1 MKTAERI
8 VLYTGLALSLSLAA
22 GYQWMASPAVA
33 SAPARAADTR
43 IATID
48 ILGITEKM
56 ILSEKY
62 LSARNTNTTSQNKML
77 EDLSKG
83 LQDVIARAGATQENT
98 PERRALEQEFNSKQE
113 ELRRAQAQAQA
124 QIEQFNTLQVA
135 ECYRA
140 VITAANRLG
149 AELGYT
155 HVISTRTGEPTIR
168 SNNVAGAVQEILARP
183 VVLGP
188 LGDDLTERLTRQL
201 GLENVVAQPV
211 PAGAT
216 PGTAPATPATP
227 VQPNP

>member
-33 SAPARAADTR
+33 SSARVADTR

-62 LSARNTNTTSQNKML
+62 LSARNTNTASQNKML

-83 LQDVIARAGATQENT
+83 LQDVIARAGATPENT

-113 ELRRAQAQAQA
+113 EVRRAQAQAQA

-135 ECYRA
+135 ECYQA

-211 PAGAT
+211 PAAAT
-216 PGTAPATPATP
+216 PGTAPATPTTP
-227 VQPNP
+227 AQPNP

>member
-33 SAPARAADTR
+33 TPARAADTR

-62 LSARNTNTTSQNKML
+62 LSARNTNTASQNKML

-113 ELRRAQAQAQA
+113 EVRRVLPSRHHRGQPPRGRARVHPRHLHPHRRAHHPL
-124 QIEQFNTLQVA
+124 EQRRRRSSGDPRTPHRP
-135 ECYRA
+135 RA
-140 VITAANRLG
+140 
-149 AELGYT
+149 
-155 HVISTRTGEPTIR
+155 
-168 SNNVAGAVQEILARP
+168 
-183 VVLGP
+183 
-188 LGDDLTERLTRQL
+188 
-201 GLENVVAQPV
+201 
-211 PAGAT
+211 
-216 PGTAPATPATP
+216 PG
-227 VQPNP
+227 